1 MQHRSASTRY
11 RIIDR
16 CLRDKRNPYPTLAYL
31 IDACSEALDKDSDVG
46 KSTIQHDIQDLRS
59 GRAIP
64 GKRAPIEYSKLEK
77 GYYYYDPHFSLDSL
91 QLEPDEWNS
100 LRYAVAELSRYKGVP
115 IFAHFKSAIDRIDS
129 AFELG
134 LGAEDD
140 SIDKIV
146 QFETSNS
153 TAGHEWIYDIYYAT
167 KESYLIEFRY
177 ENIYRNEKRRHRAVP
192 YLLKEFRNRWYMI
205 VWSIEKE
212 KFATYSL
219 DRIIELQVVK
229 EQQKKRTDFDAA
241 QFFADSVG
249 IFASGGKPQKVVLH
263 LLSPFDRLVQLDPIH
278 PSQKILKAPNEGIRV
293 ELKVH
298 ITPELKN
305 RILSM
310 GPSCKVETPE
320 PLRTEIKSLINSM
333 KKLY

>member
-1 MQHRSASTRY
+1 
-11 RIIDR
+11 
-16 CLRDKRNPYPTLAYL
+16 
-31 IDACSEALDKDSDVG
+31 
-46 KSTIQHDIQDLRS
+46 
-59 GRAIP
+59 
-64 GKRAPIEYSKLEK
+64 
-77 GYYYYDPHFSLDSL
+77 
-91 QLEPDEWNS
+91 
-100 LRYAVAELSRYKGVP
+100 VP

-134 LGAEDD
+134 LGAQDD
-140 SIDKIV
+140 SVDKIV

-153 TAGHEWIYDIYYAT
+153 TAGQEWIYDIYYAT

-192 YLLKEFRNRWYMI
+192 YLLKEFRNRWYMV

-229 EQQKKRTDFDAA
+229 EQQKKRIDFDAS

-249 IFASGGKPQKVVLH
+249 IFAPGGKPQKVVLH

-278 PSQKILKAPNEGIRV
+278 PSQKLLKASKEGVRI

-298 ITPELKN
+298 LTPELKN

-310 GPSCKVETPE
+310 GPACKVEAPTV
-320 PLRTEIKSLINSM
+320 LQSEIKTLINSM

>member
-1 MQHRSASTRY
+1 M
-11 RIIDR
+11 
-16 CLRDKRNPYPTLAYL
+16 
-31 IDACSEALDKDSDVG
+31 V
-46 KSTIQHDIQDLRS
+46 
-59 GRAIP
+59 
-64 GKRAPIEYSKLEK
+64 
-77 GYYYYDPHFSLDSL
+77 
-91 QLEPDEWNS
+91 
-100 LRYAVAELSRYKGVP
+100 
-115 IFAHFKSAIDRIDS
+115 
-129 AFELG
+129 
-134 LGAEDD
+134 
-140 SIDKIV
+140 
-146 QFETSNS
+146 
-153 TAGHEWIYDIYYAT
+153 
-167 KESYLIEFRY
+167 
-177 ENIYRNEKRRHRAVP
+177 
-192 YLLKEFRNRWYMI
+192 

-249 IFASGGKPQKVVLH
+249 IFAPGGKPQKVVLH

-278 PSQKILKAPNEGIRV
+278 PSQKILKAPKEGIRV

-310 GPSCKVETPE
+310 GPSCKVEAPE
-320 PLRTEIKSLINSM
+320 PLLTEIKALINSM

>member
-1 MQHRSASTRY
+1 MQHRSANTRY

-64 GKRAPIEYSKLEK
+64 GKRAPIEYDKLEK
-77 GYYYYDPHFSLDSL
+77 GYFYYDPHFSLDSL
-91 QLEPDEWNS
+91 QLEEDEWNS

-134 LGAEDD
+134 LGSGDD
-140 SIDKIV
+140 KIDQIV
-146 QFETSNS
+146 QFEAATS
-153 TAGHEWIYDIYYAT
+153 TAGNEWIYDIYYAIR
-167 KESYLIEFRY
+167 ESYLIEFRY
-177 ENIYRNEKRRHRAVP
+177 ENIYRKEKRRHRAVP
-192 YLLKEFRNRWYMI
+192 YLLKEFRNRWYMV
-205 VWSIEKE
+205 VWSMEKE

-219 DRIIELQVVK
+219 DRITELQIVK
-229 EQQKKRTDFDAA
+229 EPQQKRTDFDAS

-249 IFASGGKPQKVVLH
+249 IFAPGGKPQKVVLH
-263 LLSPFDRLVQLDPIH
+263 LLAPFDRLVQLDPIH
-278 PSQKILKAPNEGIRV
+278 PSQKLLKTPKEGVRI

-310 GPSCKVETPE
+310 GPSCKVEAPASLQSE
-320 PLRTEIKSLINSM
+320 VKSLINSM